1 MKKIILPVLILTT
14 IFASCVK
21 DRSITAGTVNNGNVN
36 TSSDSLITYWNFNT
50 DSTSLL
56 TPTYSKVTGATWSY
70 SGAYFDTA
78 QSGTGLNGIGADTIV
93 TQTDASLRLR
103 NPASGPF
110 TLTLPT
116 TGYKNIVLKYAEE
129 RTSKGA
135 QSNTIMYS
143 VDGTNFISTALS
155 SQASTYT
162 VDTNFAVVSFD
173 FSSDSAVNNNP
184 NFKVQI
190 SFSNGSA
197 NTTGNDR
204 FDNITLYGV
213 KQ

>member
-1 MKKIILPVLILTT
+1 MKKFVLPVLLLSTV
-14 IFASCVK
+14 FASCVK
-21 DRSITAGTVNNGNVN
+21 DRVSNPSSGNNTVVN
-36 TSSDSLITYWNFNT
+36 TTSDSLITYWNFNT
-50 DSTSLL
+50 DSTSLV
-56 TPTYSKVTGATWSY
+56 TPTYSKVAGASWTY
-70 SGAYFDTA
+70 AGAYFDTV
-78 QSGTGLNGIGADTIV
+78 QSGTGLNAIGTDTIV
-93 TQTDASLRLR
+93 IATNSALRLR

-110 TLTLPT
+110 TLSLPT

-129 RTSKGA
+129 RSSKGA
-135 QSNTIMYS
+135 QTNTVMYS
-143 VDGTNFISTALS
+143 VDGTNYISTALS
-155 SQASTYT
+155 SQVSSYA
-162 VDTNFAVVSFD
+162 VDTVYSVVSFD
-173 FSSDSAVNNNP
+173 FSSDAAVNNNP